1 MLWGVAHFQV
11 QILRQWVGIYGSP
24 FRTEQVLSLVPEG
37 GGGGGEADSI
47 FCLLFSPLPKLFFL
61 LNSLIWCLCQ
71 PVDHIPSLKV
81 NPPFFVLL
89 ILWLLS
95 LGAKSLWCITYL
107 SWLPPSLSSWP
118 PQICGCR
125 RWTWVGAT
133 ASSLV
138 SLSSCPQGK
147 HLHLA
152 FRLSL
157 IINSGQW
164 RIRVVVYV
172 CLSGLKWLS
181 AGKFS
186 QTASFSS

>member
-11 QILRQWVGIYGSP
+11 QILRQWIGIYGSP

-37 GGGGGEADSI
+37 VGVGGEADSI

-81 NPPFFVLL
+81 NPPFSVLL
-89 ILWLLS
+89 ILWLWVWVPNPCDLPTFLDSLPLFHPDHHRSVVVVGEPGWEPQPHHWSLS
-95 LGAKSLWCITYL
+95 LAAH
-107 SWLPPSLSSWP
+107 
-118 PQICGCR
+118 R
-125 RWTWVGAT
+125 
-133 ASSLV
+133 ASTSI
-138 SLSSCPQGK
+138 
-147 HLHLA
+147 A